1 MSFSNL
7 SISRKLGLAFF
18 AVVATIIL
26 MCATMV
32 WNLQR
37 LEQAVEAE
45 ATASRSIDTITNA
58 QFRLSRQENSFRG
71 FLLSNDAYYIERLA
85 SHRAAFDEQ
94 LNNLRE
100 WQRGHDN
107 EAEMVARID
116 AAQAAMSAW
125 QAEIVDAGV
134 ILARDPI
141 TRFRA
146 IELVGQSGKAD
157 GLIAPIE
164 ESMDAMQ
171 ADERAEVAEAV
182 AIRNAAE
189 ALTETVLYLGL
200 LGAVLISI
208 VLGYLLSRSIARP
221 VSALTSVMGRL
232 ASGENSVEVPAVS
245 RKDEI
250 GEMAR
255 AVLVFK
261 EAAIEKLRLE
271 GRTEEERSLSEAE
284 RARNES
290 EKARVAEEDHVAISS
305 LADGLSALASGDLT
319 YRITAPFAPKTQ
331 KLKDDFNR
339 TADQLEETM
348 STISGAIGGM
358 RSGTS
363 EVSQAA
369 DD

>member
-1 MSFSNL
+1 MKAIGISGRLYALVGIALVAMLATGIYAIFQERSALLTERQLML
-7 SISRKLGLAFF
+7 SSMTENANSIFAAYHDMETQGLLTREEAQTQAKQAVGAMRYQKVEYFF
-18 AVVATIIL
+18 AFDVDHRIVFHPTRPVGQDLTDYQDSSGLYLYREFVSLMTQQGGGFIEYQGTRPGFEEQFPKLSHVAYFEPWGWGVATGVYMDDL
-26 MCATMV
+26 TAML
-32 WNLQR
+32 WN
-37 LEQAVEAE
+37 
-45 ATASRSIDTITNA
+45 
-58 QFRLSRQENSFRG
+58 
-71 FLLSNDAYYIERLA
+71 
-85 SHRAAFDEQ
+85 
-94 LNNLRE
+94 
-100 WQRGHDN
+100 
-107 EAEMVARID
+107 
-116 AAQAAMSAW
+116 
-125 QAEIVDAGV
+125 
-134 ILARDPI
+134 
-141 TRFRA
+141 
-146 IELVGQSGKAD
+146 
-157 GLIAPIE
+157 
-164 ESMDAMQ
+164 
-171 ADERAEVAEAV
+171 
-182 AIRNAAE
+182 NAAAIGGAMLV
-189 ALTETVLYLGL
+189 ALLVTLTAAY
-200 LGAVLISI
+200 AVIRGI
-208 VLGYLLSRSIARP
+208 VPPMQS
-221 VSALTSVMGRL
+221 LTSVMGRL

-284 RARNES
+284 RARNEN